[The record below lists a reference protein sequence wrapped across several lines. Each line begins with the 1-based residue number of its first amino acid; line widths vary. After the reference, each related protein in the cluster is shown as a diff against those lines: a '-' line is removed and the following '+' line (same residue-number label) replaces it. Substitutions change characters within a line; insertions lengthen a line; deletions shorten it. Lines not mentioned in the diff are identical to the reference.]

1 MFVLSLYSRAGYLC
15 RFPLSFAIV
24 YARNGGYGTRKSVE
38 YESTFLT
45 SASDA
50 GDSGLLRRNQLSMDR
65 SREKTRWSARNS
77 PVSDWKSREWCRWM
91 HGSAPLSKVSTFY
104 SREEKIKGK
113 VEEEKVRIMA
123 KISRSFSFQCSL
135 WRTRRASSVSGA
147 WKIAIF
153 IVFWR
158 RATRRETRK
167 GRISSGICGELECKE
182 GQRAEKQGRMCF
194 LFIVCEAQIPSYK
207 INEIF
212 CNTDILTRKRRFPRP
227 SFQTIGK
234 SFPEETF
241 EDFRDKTNRKA
252 TSQNVK
258 CFKQDKRNI
267 RRHREKKNSRKLSN
281 LLSIGNRP
289 LITLME
295 S

>member
-77 PVSDWKSREWCRWM
+77 PVSDWKSHEWCRWM

-135 WRTRRASSVSGA
+135 WRTKRASSVSSA
-147 WKIAIF
+147 WKLAIF
-153 IVFWR
+153 IVF
-158 RATRRETRK
+158 E
-167 GRISSGICGELECKE
+167 EE
-182 GQRAEKQGRMCF
+182 QRDERQGR
-194 LFIVCEAQIPSYK
+194 
-207 INEIF
+207 
-212 CNTDILTRKRRFPRP
+212 
-227 SFQTIGK
+227 
-234 SFPEETF
+234 EESGAGF
-241 EDFRDKTNRKA
+241 AENW
-252 TSQNVK
+252 SV
-258 CFKQDKRNI
+258 KRNNEPRNKAGCVFFLSSAKHRSRHIKSMKSSVI
-267 RRHREKKNSRKLSN
+267 RIFWRGNDDSRDRLSKRLVSRSLRKLSKIFEIRRKIER
-281 LLSIGNRP
+281 LRVR
-289 LITLME
+289 T
-295 S
+295 

>member
-158 RATRRETRK
+158 RDKERKNQQRDLRR
-167 GRISSGICGELECKE
+167 
-182 GQRAEKQGRMCF
+182 
-194 LFIVCEAQIPSYK
+194 
-207 INEIF
+207 
-212 CNTDILTRKRRFPRP
+212 
-227 SFQTIGK
+227 IG
-234 SFPEETF
+234 
-241 EDFRDKTNRKA
+241 
-252 TSQNVK
+252 V
-258 CFKQDKRNI
+258 
-267 RRHREKKNSRKLSN
+267 
-281 LLSIGNRP
+281 
-289 LITLME
+289 
-295 S
+295 